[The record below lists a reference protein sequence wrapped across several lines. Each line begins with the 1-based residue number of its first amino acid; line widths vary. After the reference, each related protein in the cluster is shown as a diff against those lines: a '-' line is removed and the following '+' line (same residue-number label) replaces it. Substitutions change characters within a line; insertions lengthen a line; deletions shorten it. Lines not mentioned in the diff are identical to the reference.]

1 MLTLFLIAVKLP
13 GRINLREEGLIWL
26 MVSGY
31 QSIMEG
37 KAWWNGIQEAEKGS
51 APPPAPFYDVQP
63 QHGSLS
69 LS

>member
-1 MLTLFLIAVKLP
+1 MNLP

-37 KAWWNGIQEAEKGS
+37 KAWWNGTSYTMASREQRKGM
-51 APPPAPFYDVQP
+51 PLPPAPFYDVQP

>member
-1 MLTLFLIAVKLP
+1 MNLP

-37 KAWWNGIQEAEKGS
+37 KAWWNGTSYTMASREQRKGMPL
-51 APPPAPFYDVQP
+51 PPRPV
-63 QHGSLS
+63 L
-69 LS
+69 